1 LPSAT
6 AAGNAQKK
14 AKLVVTGYGDTMT
27 DEENILER
35 KITFSPAVRHHV
47 QQGNMGDVQWCCK

>member
-1 LPSAT
+1 MRK
-6 AAGNAQKK
+6 KK